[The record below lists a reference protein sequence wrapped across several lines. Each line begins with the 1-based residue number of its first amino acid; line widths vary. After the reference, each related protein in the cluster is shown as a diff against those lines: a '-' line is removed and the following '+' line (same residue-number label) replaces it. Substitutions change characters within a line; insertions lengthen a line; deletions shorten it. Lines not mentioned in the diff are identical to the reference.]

1 MEIDPGI
8 EAVISNSIS
17 MAELPSE
24 FLSILADEDA
34 FNIRSV
40 RLMNIF
46 HFLGV
51 CVSGDL
57 RGVWEAKPP
66 SRFSTALVELRI
78 S

>member
-1 MEIDPGI
+1 LEIDLGI

-24 FLSILADEDA
+24 LLSIPANEDA
-34 FNIRSV
+34 FNIRPV
-40 RLMNIF
+40 RLTHVFN
-46 HFLGV
+46 FLGV
-51 CVSGDL
+51 FAPGDL

-66 SRFSTALVELRI
+66 LRFSPALFELRI